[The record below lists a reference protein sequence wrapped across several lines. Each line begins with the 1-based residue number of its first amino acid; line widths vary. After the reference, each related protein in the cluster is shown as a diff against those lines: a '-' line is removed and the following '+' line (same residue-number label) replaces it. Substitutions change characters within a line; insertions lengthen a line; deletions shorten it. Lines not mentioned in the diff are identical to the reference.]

1 MHRDEALAVT
11 IARRPL
17 GDLLETVQLVRGGAP
32 LHFLLA
38 KLVAELGGGLAATRA
53 VSVAFALVA
62 VVGVG
67 LLARALTSELEGAL
81 CAWVIALSP
90 VALYYGQ
97 FARMYSM
104 FLAFSVLALWAL
116 VRALETGRP
125 RWWWLTAALL
135 ALDVYTHPYGLLVAV
150 IAALSAGAALA
161 RRPRREWRAPLLAAG
176 ASLAAVLPLAI
187 GYLVLASR
195 FQDERGTSGKELP
208 GPSRLETVEQAFA
221 HFVGVPRHGTAP
233 YIYLALCALLALAG
247 FAALARRR
255 PVLMAAWLVLPLI
268 TFAVVKVP
276 GTDNHVR
283 YVIDLLPLVVI
294 CVIHGAAT
302 LGRALEWRIVAVAV
316 GVLLV
321 SVCAIRGA
329 RIADYRYR
337 APLRGLQATPALKS
351 DVSYLRTTFARDDL
365 MLGYDP
371 AFAYGVISPGRNT
384 ALASAR
390 AVARSES
397 QLVTRALAHV
407 GEPIAHGWYT
417 VVATD
422 ATRVAAFRKAL
433 APRGFDVRWAAR
445 RWLLVRTQAP
455 VTTRRAFVEHGIEVF
470 SEATRTL
477 RPSEAA
483 AADTTLNALQ
493 GALGAFSTS

>member
-1 MHRDEALAVT
+1 MHRDEALTVT

-53 VSVAFALVA
+53 ISVLFAVVA
-62 VVGVG
+62 VIGVA
-67 LLARALTSELEGAL
+67 LLARALTTDLEGAL
-81 CAWVIALSP
+81 CAWAVALSP

-104 FLAFSVLALWAL
+104 FLAFSALALWAL
-116 VRALETGRP
+116 VRALETRRP
-125 RWWWLTAALL
+125 RYWWLTAALL
-135 ALDVYTHPYGLLVAV
+135 ALDVYTHPYGVLVAA
-150 IAALSAGAALA
+150 IAALGAGATLA
-161 RRPRREWRAPLLAAG
+161 RSPRREWRTPLVAG
-176 ASLAAVLPLAI
+176 GTAFAAVLPLAV

-208 GPSRLETVEQAFA
+208 GPSRIDTVEQAFA
-221 HFVGVPRHGTAP
+221 HFVGVPRHGTAA
-233 YIYLALCALLALAG
+233 YLYLALCAVLAVAG
-247 FAALARRR
+247 FAALARTR
-255 PVLMAAWLVLPLI
+255 PVLMTAWLVLPLV

-337 APLRGLQATPALKS
+337 PPLRGLQATPVLKS
-351 DVSYLRTTFARDDL
+351 DVSYLRTTFAPDDL

-371 AFAYGVISPGRNT
+371 AFAYGVISPGRNA
-384 ALASAR
+384 ALGSAR
-390 AVARSES
+390 AIARSES
-397 QLVTRALAHV
+397 QLVARALNHLS
-407 GEPIAHGWYT
+407 GPIAHGWYT

-422 ATRVAAFRKAL
+422 AARVAAFRQAL
-433 APRGFDVRWAAR
+433 TAHGFDVRWAAR
-445 RWLLVRTQAP
+445 RWLLARTRDP
-455 VTTRRAFVEHGIEVF
+455 VTTKRAFLERGIEVF
-470 SEATRTL
+470 TTATRTL

-493 GALGAFSTS
+493 GSLAAFPAE